1 MDVNLIRAHLNLYA
15 VLQNLEDLV
24 ALDPEM
30 AEFTRTWNLSIQF
43 AVMNGPSA
51 FLEFKNGAC
60 KHGVGKHPNPTVRLF
75 FLSPAHVN
83 KMFAGTGTPIPLK
96 GFSKLG
102 FLQKDFAR
110 LTARLEYFLK
120 PAKDQVQDDF
130 YCKINTTLT
139 LYTVAY
145 AVQELAQLE
154 PTCNKLAAATPNG
167 MLMIRVLPD
176 GPAVHLTIENGRFT
190 AGKGVNEQATSRM
203 TFKDIYAA
211 NDLLGGRLDAFL
223 AVAEQRLMIQGV
235 IPIIDNVSLIMDR
248 VEKYLA

>member
-30 AEFTRTWNLSIQF
+30 ADFTRNWDLSIQF
-43 AVMNGPSA
+43 VVMNGPSA
-51 FLEFKNGAC
+51 YLEFKNGVC

-75 FLSPAHVN
+75 FLSPAHAN
-83 KMFAGTGTPIPLK
+83 KMFAGKGAPIPLK

-145 AVQELAQLE
+145 AVCELAQLE
-154 PTCNKLAAATPNG
+154 PTCKMLAASTPNG
-167 MLMIRVLPD
+167 ILGIRVLPD
-176 GPAVHLTIENGRFT
+176 GPAVHLTLKNGLIT
-190 AGKGVNEQATSRM
+190 AGKGLNDQSTSRM
-203 TFKDIYAA
+203 TFKDITAA
-211 NDLLGGRLDAFL
+211 NELLSGRLDAFM
-223 AVAEQRLMIQGV
+223 AVAEQRLMLQGV
-235 IPIIDNVSLIMDR
+235 LPIIDNISLVMDR
-248 VEKYLA
+248 VEQYLA